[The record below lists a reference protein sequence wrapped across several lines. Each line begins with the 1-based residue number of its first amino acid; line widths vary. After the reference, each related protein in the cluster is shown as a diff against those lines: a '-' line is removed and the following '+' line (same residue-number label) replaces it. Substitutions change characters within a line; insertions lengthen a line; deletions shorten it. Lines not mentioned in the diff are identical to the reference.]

1 MLKAGGQDGAL
12 LLSEDG
18 PPSVRPALARTRATG
33 APAPNTLQ
41 ETILAAF
48 QFSNQ
53 QGVLSVF
60 LLSRK
65 KGFNAV
71 KIA

>member
-18 PPSVRPALARTRATG
+18 PPSVRPALARTGATG

-48 QFSNQ
+48 
-53 QGVLSVF
+53 LSTKLCWSTF
-60 LLSRK
+60 LLQEREK
-65 KGFNAV
+65 RAQCC
-71 KIA
+71 